1 MAGPSTQRTVV
12 SPSAATNGPDMMNAV
27 HMMTSPVDSFRP
39 QTLPSINEN
48 QGAGQMPQPQQQQP
62 PPPPPPQQP
71 TPVGN
76 RLWYEQSLGQS
87 NSSSSS
93 GAVPENFSWS
103 ALVEGMLDP
112 LHSSGTP
119 QSGNQ
124 DFSWLNNHAASTPAA
139 PASMSL
145 PAPTPG
151 PAAASNS
158 PGQGGS
164 QDAARIAATSQSPS
178 TVTGAQSNSMDEHIT
193 PYSEWPWNR
202 LGADLLTTTD
212 YTFGYSRLR
221 TYTNEL
227 GDPTFK
233 ARVSAATDRFK
244 PILHSCL
251 SQYSDDQNIQAEIQF
266 VSFVRQWQSLS
277 DALPVPALVWRRT
290 GDINGGNTRMA
301 RLLDVPLDNLRSGK
315 LCIYH
320 VSHHLPAGWSR

>member
-1 MAGPSTQRTVV
+1 MAGPSSQRNVV

-27 HMMTSPVDSFRP
+27 HMMTSPVDTFRP

-48 QGAGQMPQPQQQQP
+48 QGAAQMPQQQQ
-62 PPPPPPQQP
+62 QQQQNH
-71 TPVGN
+71 TVGN
-76 RLWYEQSLGQS
+76 RLWYEQSLGQNNTSS
-87 NSSSSS
+87 N
-93 GAVPENFSWS
+93 GPVPENFSWS

-112 LHSSGTP
+112 LHSGTP

-124 DFSWLNNHAASTPAA
+124 DVSWLNNYASTPAA
-139 PASMSL
+139 PAPMSL

-151 PAAASNS
+151 PAAQSNS

-178 TVTGAQSNSMDEHIT
+178 TVTGAQSNSVDEHIT
-193 PYSEWPWNR
+193 PYSEWPWH
-202 LGADLLTTTD
+202 LLVEDLLTATD

-320 VSHHLPAGWSR
+320 VSHRQE